1 MRDKEVSAALW
12 EKLEP
17 LLPEAPPR
25 SAQGGRPRIDD
36 QLALNGI
43 VYVLRT
49 GIPWEE
55 LPQAL
60 GWGSGMTCWRRLQQ
74 WQEAG
79 VWHGLHML
87 LLEQLRHHDAL
98 DHSRM
103 CIDGSSVASPRGAN
117 SRGRTR
123 RTGASSAANATL
135 SPTAQGCR

>member
-1 MRDKEVSAALW
+1 MKQQEISAEPW
-12 EKLEP
+12 ERIRP
-17 LLPEAPPR
+17 LLPAPKPASPR
-25 SAQGGRPRIDD
+25 GGRPRIDD

-79 VWHGLHML
+79 AWHGLHML

-103 CIDGSSVASPRGAN
+103 CIDGSSVASPRGGHTP
-117 SRGRTR
+117 GRTR
-123 RTGASSAANATL
+123 PTGANSAPSAM
-135 SPTAQGCR
+135 C